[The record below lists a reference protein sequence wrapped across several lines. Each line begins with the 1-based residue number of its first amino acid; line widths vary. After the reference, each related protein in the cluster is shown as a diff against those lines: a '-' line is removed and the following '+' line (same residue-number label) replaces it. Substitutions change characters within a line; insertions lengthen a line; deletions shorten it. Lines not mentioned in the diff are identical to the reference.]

1 MSATGRTRCVLLD
14 SNATATSLGA
24 RGKFR
29 LGFSFEECG
38 RQRGSVM
45 AELEAMRAGD
55 VDWRGGRVPLYV
67 FSGPPDVQEVGR
79 QAFNMFFRERLR
91 QSSFPLPH
99 AQGAGGYRL
108 GAQSVPRA

>member
-14 SNATATSLGA
+14 SNATATSPAA

-29 LGFSFEECG
+29 LDSSFEECG

-55 VDWRGGRVPLYV
+55 ADWRGGRVPLYV
-67 FSGPPDVQEVGR
+67 FSGAPDLSEVGR
-79 QAFNMFFRERLR
+79 ERFNLFF
-91 QSSFPLPH
+91 SGDPL
-99 AQGAGGYRL
+99 G
-108 GAQSVPRA
+108 PRAPFPNLLGNEQEVVGMGLDL